1 MSAGAAMMNAA
12 EDNLTPLQ
20 RSEAELN
27 RAIEGLRASPPAMP
41 AHGAETSAY
50 GPGSALMNIPVE
62 VQVVIGAREMT
73 VAELMGLSDGETV
86 ALNRRVG
93 EPADVI
99 VNGVRI
105 AKGEITVMKDDPTRF
120 GFKISEIL
128 K

>member
-27 RAIEGLRASPPAMP
+27 RAIEGLRAPPP
-41 AHGAETSAY
+41 SLPGGGAETAAY

-62 VQVVIGAREMT
+62 VHVVIGAREMT
-73 VAELMGLSDGETV
+73 VAELMTLSDGETV

-93 EPADVI
+93 EAADVM
-99 VNGVRI
+99 VNGIRI

>member
-1 MSAGAAMMNAA
+1 MSAGAAMANEA
-12 EDNLTPLQ
+12 EKHLTPLE

-27 RAIEGLRASPPAMP
+27 RAIEGLRAAPQGPLPGNAATP
-41 AHGAETSAY
+41 AHGADSV
-50 GPGSALMNIPVE
+50 LMNIPVE

-73 VAELMGLSDGETV
+73 VAELMALSDGETV

-99 VNGVRI
+99 VNGIKI